1 MDSMSSLYIVLLS
14 FLLLCVVSAYVI
26 ASLDRETNYSQLKLA
41 LNINFFLYAIR
52 FVFAESREMDI
63 ILFSLKVVPLY
74 YLSNFFLDNRLK
86 YYRKRISIFFVLGLV
101 AGGILYLFNTKIMY
115 YTLPIALGS
124 FSPGIYALYF
134 YGKRL
139 TNLENIFYF
148 GIFSVAAIVTLSFC
162 LSYEVPGSAVWGWSA
177 GVLTFI
183 SIMMGVL
190 VKTLSK
196 KVEGDHKLQ
205 EELKLINAI
214 YKSVIHDTSNDLNF
228 LSLSLARALRDES
241 LSYVKR
247 AYDRLREL
255 IKFKEEMRKQ
265 FDGQDNYYELN
276 PVDVFKCAISR
287 YEEGFHEKNVQF
299 ITTAPIKKEEI
310 SLPISKE
317 SLVNSVLGNLLSNAL
332 KFTDSGLKVYFS
344 MVIDH
349 HFIYFSIID
358 SGQGIPED
366 IVKSVQSFSK
376 VRSSAGTNK
385 ETGSGMGLSIIC
397 YIVNRIG
404 GEVQFYR
411 LERGTK
417 VVVKIPYTKSLSNRP
432 IDDLE
437 QGDFISARY

>member
-1 MDSMSSLYIVLLS
+1 
-14 FLLLCVVSAYVI
+14 
-26 ASLDRETNYSQLKLA
+26 
-41 LNINFFLYAIR
+41 
-52 FVFAESREMDI
+52 
-63 ILFSLKVVPLY
+63 
-74 YLSNFFLDNRLK
+74 
-86 YYRKRISIFFVLGLV
+86 
-101 AGGILYLFNTKIMY
+101 
-115 YTLPIALGS
+115 
-124 FSPGIYALYF
+124 
-134 YGKRL
+134 
-139 TNLENIFYF
+139 
-148 GIFSVAAIVTLSFC
+148 
-162 LSYEVPGSAVWGWSA
+162 
-177 GVLTFI
+177 
-183 SIMMGVL
+183 MMGVL

-276 PVDVFKCAISR
+276 PVDLFKCAISR
-287 YEEGFHEKNVQF
+287 YQEGFHEKNVQF

-349 HFIYFSIID
+349 DFIYFSIID